1 MKIIDLTHTI
11 TDSMPVYP
19 GDQKPTLEQIAHV
32 SSDGFTDYLLT
43 TGMHV
48 GTHIESSAHMLD
60 NGTRLIDT
68 PIERFIGPG
77 ILIDARGKKTI
88 DTSVINKGIPQKA
101 IILILTGH
109 DKKFDTQDYYQ
120 HFPQIS
126 HDFAQLLID
135 SNINIVGM
143 DTPSPDQNPFPIHH
157 ELFKHDI
164 LIIENLTNLD
174 ILIGITHFAVN
185 ALPAKFNTD
194 AAPVRVIA
202 QIK

>member
-1 MKIIDLTHTI
+1 LSFGRVAAVVFSFLSSKKIIFFFLN
-11 TDSMPVYP
+11 
-19 GDQKPTLEQIAHV
+19 V

-43 TGMHV
+43 TGMHI

-77 ILIDARGKKTI
+77 ILIDARDKKKI
-88 DTSVINKGIPQKA
+88 DASILNKDIPQKA
-101 IILILTGH
+101 IVLILTGH
-109 DKKFDTQDYYQ
+109 DKKFGTQNYYQ

-135 SNINIVGM
+135 SDVNIVGM
-143 DTPSPDQNPFPIHH
+143 DTPSPDQEPFPIHH
-157 ELFKHDI
+157 VLFKHDI
-164 LIIENLTNLD
+164 LIIENLTNLEA
-174 ILIGITHFAVN
+174 LIGITHFTVN
-185 ALPAKFNTD
+185 ALPAKFDTD
-194 AAPVRVIA
+194 AAPVRVVA